1 MSGVPESSSD
11 EQSHAKRQRGNAD
24 RPAPAHRA
32 VALIQSV
39 LPMDDAARRIIGLIA
54 VCLGL
59 MLSCSSTW
67 GHEPAGSA
75 GSKPQIGWRGSYVVG
90 RWTEAVIDFEA
101 AEAGT
106 YETRITAPDP
116 DGNRVTF
123 SSITRLTRGRHSL
136 RGIFKVGQMDPR
148 GQLNPEIGVDV
159 VDVGSGKSVWSSH
172 SSAQPPLD
180 SAVRLIVTV
189 GNAPGFDWNDTKQ
202 PAAGSSDKS
211 SAFRTIAMAVS
222 DLPTT
227 ARVYDSVS
235 LLVVAG
241 NSVLSAE
248 QADAVRDWVA
258 AGGRVLISLPASRSA
273 AAEIIQPFAP
283 WLPMTLAAEPVIV
296 SEFGKL
302 EFFAGKNVRIPFAGR
317 MPVPGVKITEGEVLA
332 GSRDEALL
340 VRSPYGLGSVTV
352 LSLDL
357 TQPPLSKWT
366 ELSSLGRRLAETSPE
381 AAATT
386 SGHSRNLQLSSTG
399 ITDLATQLHAAQ
411 DDFAGIHRASPWLV
425 MGLLTLFLLVIGP
438 LDYVIVH
445 RVLKRP
451 RGTWVTLPCWVVLTA
466 VLATLLAGRWNGDS
480 FRINQLNVV
489 NLDVGTSTCHQR
501 LWTNVYSP
509 VTERRSVSVDS
520 TIKPGPTESKP
531 GPTETAAARQSAWSG
546 IPETAFGGMLRPAS
560 VHVGRADYRLS
571 ADASIDGLPLMQW
584 SSKPLLTEIHST
596 VAGLVESDLQSNG
609 VGQLSGTVKHR
620 FPGPIEDWFLA
631 YGNRVYRHKKTRDSN
646 LSLPLASGHTLRID
660 QPNMFPRE
668 LRAFL
673 MGKSV
678 TGTPLGGAPVSDA
691 ARKSEGYDPQSRDP
705 ADILRILTFH
715 HEAGGTKHTGL
726 TNRLLETEDLSH
738 LLKLGRAVLFGRLD
752 APIAAVQLDGKA
764 MAPDRE
770 TTFIRI
776 VLPVKKVGDEIRR
789 IPVPLAE

>member
-1 MSGVPESSSD
+1 MSGVPISSSD
-11 EQSHAKRQRGNAD
+11 EQSNPKRPRGNAD
-24 RPAPAHRA
+24 RRSPVHQVIA
-32 VALIQSV
+32 VIQSV
-39 LPMDDAARRIIGLIA
+39 LPMDDAARRIIGLIS

-59 MLSCSSTW
+59 MLSCGSTL
-67 GHEPAGSA
+67 GQESPTSA
-75 GSKPQIGWRGSYVVG
+75 GSKPQIGWRGSYIVG
-90 RWTEAVIDFEA
+90 RWTEVVIDFEA
-101 AEAGT
+101 VEAGT

-123 SSITRLTRGRHSL
+123 SSSTWLTRGQHSL

-148 GQLNPEIGVDV
+148 GLLNPEIGVDV
-159 VDVGSGKSVWSSH
+159 VELASGKSVWSSH

-189 GNAPGFDWNDTKQ
+189 GNAPGFDWNDAKH
-202 PAAGSSDKS
+202 PAAGASDKS

-273 AAEIIQPFAP
+273 AAEIIQPFVR
-283 WLPMTLAAEPVIV
+283 WLPVTLSAEPVIV

-317 MPVPGVKITEGEVLA
+317 MPIPGVKITEGEVLA

-352 LSLDL
+352 LALDL
-357 TQPPLSKWT
+357 TQPPLSKWS
-366 ELSSLGRRLAETSPE
+366 ELSTLGRRLAETSPD
-381 AAATT
+381 AAATS
-386 SGHSRNLQLSSTG
+386 SGSSRNLQLSSTG

-411 DDFAGIHRASPWLV
+411 DDFAGISRASPWLV

-438 LDYVIVH
+438 LDYVVVH
-445 RVLKRP
+445 HVLKRP
-451 RGTWVTLPCWVVLTA
+451 RGTWVTLPCWVILTA
-466 VLATLLAGRWNGDS
+466 VLATLLAGRWNGNS

-489 NLDVGTSTCHQR
+489 NLDVGSSTCHQR

-520 TIKPGPTESKP
+520 TIKPGPTE
-531 GPTETAAARQSAWSG
+531 TARVRQSAWSG

-596 VAGLVESDLQSNG
+596 VEGLVESDLQSNG

-620 FPGPIEDWFLA
+620 FSGQIEDWFLA

-646 LSLPLASGHTLRID
+646 QSLPLASGHVLRID

-673 MGKSV
+673 MGRVV
-678 TGTPLGGAPVSDA
+678 TGTPLGGAPTSDA
-691 ARKSEGYDPQSRDP
+691 TRQSEGYDPQSRDP

-715 HEAGGTKHTGL
+715 NEAGGTKLTGL

-752 APIAAVQLDGKA
+752 ASIAAVQLDGKPTV
-764 MAPDRE
+764 PDRE

-789 IPVPLAE
+789 LPVPLAE